1 MNYRKYAL
9 AFLTVPTA
17 GLFGCSGSTP
27 DTAPESAQAQAVE
40 NAAPAESVPRPSEIL
55 RPVVAQKSDPSKPED
70 LKAGL
75 AIMQPRATR
84 TVDGYSKVEPLPG
97 FRYFMHAALDKT
109 ASIEFDTSGLSSVT
123 LSPLIGDFS
132 ANKGCVDD
140 ANAGVVLFTW
150 TLDGAQPNKVT
161 VDRNF
166 DELIPID
173 VSDAKSFTVEV
184 DSGNK
189 SIACDWFGLGFVNV
203 LAK

>member
-1 MNYRKYAL
+1 MNYSKYAI
-9 AFLTVPTA
+9 AFLAASIT
-17 GLFGCSGSTP
+17 GLLGCSGSTP

-132 ANKGCVDD
+132 TDKGCVDD
-140 ANAGVVLFTW
+140 ADAGVVLFTW

-173 VSDAKSFTVEV
+173 VSDAKSVTVEV
-184 DSGNK
+184 DSGNR